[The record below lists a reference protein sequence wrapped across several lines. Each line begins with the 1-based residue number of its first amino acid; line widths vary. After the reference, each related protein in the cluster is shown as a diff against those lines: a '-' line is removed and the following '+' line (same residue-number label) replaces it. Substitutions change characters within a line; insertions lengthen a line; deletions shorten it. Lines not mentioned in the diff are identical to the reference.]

1 MLKIT
6 QELAIKGCVCVFF
19 DTKRKIF
26 PLKNFETPEYC
37 ISSCCSFRTPINISQ
52 NRAWLAKYNQVFRNI
67 RSLFVSS
74 RSETGSPLSHG
85 HCPSVGSCF
94 LTHFIRVLLFLT
106 LWIAA
111 CQAPL
116 SLGFSREEYWSG
128 LAFPSTE
135 DLPDPGIKSCLLCLL
150 HCRRILYHCATWEV
164 VQFILY
170 NACVVL

>member
-116 SLGFSREEYWSG
+116 SMGILQARRLEWVAMLSSRAS
-128 LAFPSTE
+128 S
-135 DLPDPGIKSCLLCLL
+135 
-150 HCRRILYHCATWEV
+150 
-164 VQFILY
+164 
-170 NACVVL
+170 